1 MIFNVA
7 SIASAM
13 AIVSLSVVSAAPS
26 SSGQTV
32 QITSSSDWCMMMPP
46 QAGGDIAA
54 SEDHAIAFCTSPSST
69 TPGAKTFPEGF
80 IQSANFASGNGY
92 VQITGKIDS
101 SKYSL
106 SATDRGGQYDIKGP
120 SGSAC
125 AGYNHYVNLIEPHSN
140 TMCIR
145 CCKEKKDCN
154 TGKSTYGCAA
164 VIPGDYSGSSPSAS
178 GSVQPTGTATNSGTD
193 SPSGTATG
201 PATGPATGSATVTG
215 TAPGSI
221 ETGSLTIDPIFPP
234 TGTASTATIPATTIT
249 PTVTAPVV
257 SPSTAPNAAVS
268 GKSQSVGV
276 MAAVAALGAVAVFV
290 L

>member
-7 SIASAM
+7 SAASAM
-13 AIVSLSVVSAAPS
+13 AILSLSVASAAPS

-32 QITSSSDWCMMMPP
+32 QITSSTNWCMMMPP

-54 SEDHAIAFCTSPSST
+54 SEDNAIAFCTSPSPS

-80 IQSANFASGNGY
+80 IQSANFAKGNGY

-106 SATDRGGQYDIKGP
+106 SETDRGGQYDIKAP

-164 VIPGDYSGSSPSAS
+164 VIPGDYSGPSSSSSSTLAS
-178 GSVQPTGTATNSGTD
+178 GQPTGTATNSGTD
-193 SPSGTATG
+193 SPSNTATG
-201 PATGPATGSATVTG
+201 IATATG
-215 TAPGSI
+215 TAPVST
-221 ETGSLTIDPIFPP
+221 ETGSLTIDPIFPTA
-234 TGTASTATIPATTIT
+234 TGTASTGTLPATTVA
-249 PTVTAPVV
+249 PT
-257 SPSTAPNAAVS
+257 
-268 GKSQSVGV
+268 
-276 MAAVAALGAVAVFV
+276 
-290 L
+290 

>member
-7 SIASAM
+7 SAASAM
-13 AIVSLSVVSAAPS
+13 AILSLSVASAAPS

-32 QITSSSDWCMMMPP
+32 QITSSTNWCMMMPP

-54 SEDHAIAFCTSPSST
+54 SEDNAIAFCTSPSPS

-80 IQSANFASGNGY
+80 IQSANFAKGNGY

-106 SATDRGGQYDIKGP
+106 SETDRGGQYDIKAP

-164 VIPGDYSGSSPSAS
+164 VIPGDYSGPSSSSSSTLASGQPVSVVFSPLIFFFYNYFLRAFVPWLLPCIQLHHKEDCHSPLPSPSFFFKKKK
-178 GSVQPTGTATNSGTD
+178 
-193 SPSGTATG
+193 
-201 PATGPATGSATVTG
+201 
-215 TAPGSI
+215 I
-221 ETGSLTIDPIFPP
+221 I
-234 TGTASTATIPATTIT
+234 
-249 PTVTAPVV
+249 
-257 SPSTAPNAAVS
+257 
-268 GKSQSVGV
+268 
-276 MAAVAALGAVAVFV
+276 
-290 L
+290 